1 MVTTQTWEFTTIGC
15 LYENKIHLV
24 YFNKT
29 PPCAGFCLFIQNLPY
44 VHSCVILPMDDLL
57 LNKITESEELEFYTA
72 ETTSDLKIPLIESQ
86 VSAGFPSPA
95 DDYMDLPIDLNEFLI
110 KHPSATFYV
119 RVKGDSMEGAGI
131 RNGDLL
137 IVDRAEEPR
146 NKSIVLGIING
157 EFTVKRIMKK
167 SGDLFLIPDNPDYK
181 PIKIDDNMEFQVW
194 GVVTYVVHKP
204 E

>member
-1 MVTTQTWEFTTIGC
+1 MVDMR
-15 LYENKIHLV
+15 LKKI
-24 YFNKT
+24 
-29 PPCAGFCLFIQNLPY
+29 
-44 VHSCVILPMDDLL
+44 
-57 LNKITESEELEFYTA
+57 SETSELEFYSA
-72 ETTSDLKIPLIESQ
+72 ETESKLKIPLIESQ

-95 DDYMDLPIDLNEFLI
+95 EDYTDLPIDLNEFLI

-119 RVKGDSMEGAGI
+119 RVKGNSMEGAGI
-131 RNGDLL
+131 QNGDLL

-167 SGDLFLIPDNPDYK
+167 GNDLYLTPDHPDYT
-181 PIKIDDNMEFQVW
+181 PIKIDDDMDFQVW

-204 E
+204 S

>member
-1 MVTTQTWEFTTIGC
+1 
-15 LYENKIHLV
+15 
-24 YFNKT
+24 
-29 PPCAGFCLFIQNLPY
+29 
-44 VHSCVILPMDDLL
+44 MDDLL

-167 SGDLFLIPDNPDYK
+167 SGDLFLIP
-181 PIKIDDNMEFQVW
+181 
-194 GVVTYVVHKP
+194 
-204 E
+204 